1 MRGDS
6 SGATQVGVA
15 TTVAGASA
23 ATWRGSQQAPAFIKH
38 VFAQLFPVMYEAD
51 AAEAVVA
58 SKGPR
63 VRQQLDAGEAKRD
76 VGATVVALTF
86 NDPQKALPVPA
97 DCTIASMYD
106 TEAKRS
112 THTKTAALETIAES
126 SATIVTGSR
135 KIHAFMTV

>member
-1 MRGDS
+1 
-6 SGATQVGVA
+6 
-15 TTVAGASA
+15 
-23 ATWRGSQQAPAFIKH
+23 
-38 VFAQLFPVMYEAD
+38 MYEAD

-97 DCTIASMYD
+97 DCMHRKLKSNMHPTYRVGDKLSAKFSKASLNL
-106 TEAKRS
+106 S
-112 THTKTAALETIAES
+112 SCVCVALPLLSRALLLAFHALS
-126 SATIVTGSR
+126 SS
-135 KIHAFMTV
+135 